1 MTRSVATA
9 LLPSSARV
17 PASAEP
23 AIVAALA
30 QAPMA
35 GFDGLHD
42 TAFDCACAIDDV
54 TPAGDY
60 ACGLA
65 DADAEW
71 RWLPLAATLA
81 AVGAAVLSWFL
92 PWGICA

>member
-1 MTRSVATA
+1 MTA

-65 DADAEW
+65 GADAEW

-92 PWGICA
+92 PWGVCA